1 MTNETTMINSTHE
14 ISLELCMA
22 MYKKAEEKA
31 KEIGLNIVF
40 TVLDKSGNIKFYA
53 KMDNTILF
61 ANKAAVKKAF
71 TAIGF
76 GMPTG
81 SAWYDFIKDDPILL
95 NGVDSLEN
103 FSLLGGGKPLI
114 YKGEIIGGIGV
125 SGGHYSHD
133 EIVCN
138 AAYSVFEGL

>member
-1 MTNETTMINSTHE
+1 
-14 ISLELCMA
+14 MA
-22 MYKKAEEKA
+22 MYQKAEEKA

-40 TVLDKSGNIKFYA
+40 TVLDKSGKIKFYV

-61 ANKAAVKKAF
+61 ADKAAFKKAF

-81 SAWYDFIKDDPILL
+81 STWYDFIKDDPILM
-95 NGVDSLEN
+95 NGADSLEN

-114 YKGEIIGGIGV
+114 YQGHIIGGIGV

-133 EIVCN
+133 EIVCE
-138 AAYSVFEGL
+138 AAYSVFATL

>member
-1 MTNETTMINSTHE
+1 MINSTHE
-14 ISLELCMA
+14 ISLDLCMA

-40 TVLDKSGNIKFYA
+40 TVLDKSGNVKFYV

-61 ANKAAVKKAF
+61 ANKAAIKKAF

-81 SAWYDFIKDDPILL
+81 STWYDFIKDDPILM

-125 SGGHYSHD
+125 SGGHYSQD
-133 EIVCN
+133 EIVCA
-138 AAYSVFEGL
+138 AAYEAFEAL

>member
-1 MTNETTMINSTHE
+1 MINSTHE
-14 ISLELCMA
+14 ISLELCMT
-22 MYKKAEEKA
+22 MYQKAEEKA

-40 TVLDKSGNIKFYA
+40 TVLDKSGKIKFYA

-61 ANKAAVKKAF
+61 ADKAAFKKAF

-81 SAWYDFIKDDPILL
+81 STWYDFIKDDPILM
-95 NGVDSLEN
+95 NGADSLEN

-114 YKGEIIGGIGV
+114 YQGHIIGGIGV

-133 EIVCN
+133 EIVCE
-138 AAYSVFEGL
+138 AAYSVFATL

>member
-1 MTNETTMINSTHE
+1 MINSTHE

-40 TVLDKSGNIKFYA
+40 TVLDKSGNVKFYV

-61 ANKAAVKKAF
+61 ANKAAIKKAF

-81 SAWYDFIKDDPILL
+81 STWYDFIKDDPILM

-125 SGGHYSHD
+125 SGGHYSQD
-133 EIVCN
+133 EIVCA
-138 AAYSVFEGL
+138 AAYEAFEAL

>member
-1 MTNETTMINSTHE
+1 
-14 ISLELCMA
+14 MA
-22 MYKKAEEKA
+22 MYQKAEEKA

-40 TVLDKSGNIKFYA
+40 TVLDKSGKIKFYA

-61 ANKAAVKKAF
+61 ADKAAFKKAF

-81 SAWYDFIKDDPILL
+81 STWYDFIKDDPILM
-95 NGVDSLEN
+95 NGADSLEN

-114 YKGEIIGGIGV
+114 YQGHIIGGIGV

-133 EIVCN
+133 EIVCE
-138 AAYSVFEGL
+138 AAYSVFATL

>member
-1 MTNETTMINSTHE
+1 
-14 ISLELCMA
+14 

-40 TVLDKSGNIKFYA
+40 TVLDKSGNVKFYA
-53 KMDNTILF
+53 KMDNTVLF
-61 ANKAAVKKAF
+61 ANKAATKKAF

-81 SAWYDFIKDDPILL
+81 AAWYDFIKDDPILM

-114 YKGEIIGGIGV
+114 YNGQIIGGIGV
-125 SGGHYSHD
+125 SGGHYAQD

-138 AAYSVFEGL
+138 AAYAVFESL

>member
-1 MTNETTMINSTHE
+1 MINSTHE
-14 ISLELCMA
+14 ISLELCLA

-40 TVLDKSGNIKFYA
+40 TVLDKSGNVKFYA

-61 ANKAAVKKAF
+61 ANKAAIKKAF

-81 SAWYDFIKDDPILL
+81 AAWYDFIKDDPILM

-114 YKGEIIGGIGV
+114 YKGEIIGGIGI
-125 SGGHYSHD
+125 SGGHYSQD

-138 AAYSVFEGL
+138 AAYEVFESL

>member
-1 MTNETTMINSTHE
+1 
-14 ISLELCMA
+14 MA
-22 MYKKAEEKA
+22 MYQKAEEKA
-31 KEIGLNIVF
+31 KEIELNIVF
-40 TVLDKSGNIKFYA
+40 TVLDKSGKIKFYA

-61 ANKAAVKKAF
+61 ADKAAFKKAF

-81 SAWYDFIKDDPILL
+81 STWYDFIKDDPILM
-95 NGVDSLEN
+95 NGADSLEN

-114 YKGEIIGGIGV
+114 YQGHIIGGIGV

-133 EIVCN
+133 EIVCE
-138 AAYSVFEGL
+138 AAYSVFATL

>member
-1 MTNETTMINSTHE
+1 MINSTHE

-22 MYKKAEEKA
+22 MYQKAEEKA

-40 TVLDKSGNIKFYA
+40 TVLDKSGKIKFYV

-61 ANKAAVKKAF
+61 ADKAAFKKAF

-81 SAWYDFIKDDPILL
+81 STWYDFIKDDPILM
-95 NGVDSLEN
+95 NGADSLEN

-114 YKGEIIGGIGV
+114 YQGHIIGGIGV

-133 EIVCN
+133 EIVCE
-138 AAYSVFEGL
+138 AAYSVFATL

>member
-1 MTNETTMINSTHE
+1 MINSTHE
-14 ISLELCMA
+14 ISLDLCMA

-40 TVLDKSGNIKFYA
+40 TVLDKSGNVNFYV

-61 ANKAAVKKAF
+61 ANKAAIKKAF

-81 SAWYDFIKDDPILL
+81 STWYDFIKDDPILM

-125 SGGHYSHD
+125 SGGHYSQD
-133 EIVCN
+133 EIVCA
-138 AAYSVFEGL
+138 AAYEAFEAL

>member
-1 MTNETTMINSTHE
+1 MINSTHE
-14 ISLELCMA
+14 ISLDLCFA

-40 TVLDKSGNIKFYA
+40 TVLDKSGNVKFYA
-53 KMDNTILF
+53 KMDNTVLF
-61 ANKAAVKKAF
+61 ANKAATKKAF

-81 SAWYDFIKDDPILL
+81 AAWYDFIKDDPILM

-114 YKGEIIGGIGV
+114 YNGQIIGGIGV
-125 SGGHYSHD
+125 SGGHYAQD

-138 AAYSVFEGL
+138 AAYAVFESL